1 MCADERALGL
11 YNHRGADSRRTRV
24 AFEDTLEGPTRFGR
38 DCSPNCP
45 GRASFCY
52 VFRVLKR
59 ASVTAVVATVLA
71 VFAGCGSNH
80 RPPPAGESTYSPSN
94 AGGGSSGGGFGDA
107 SPAVPL
113 CTNDDGSYC
122 DCVDVPLFTDA
133 PNMYFVLDRSGSMAS
148 DSKWDHVRVTMASIL
163 RALGPRANFGA
174 TVFPGFGQEQ
184 CSPPV
189 EILSVRPGDQPG
201 SSGDGPT
208 TNALI
213 AATNV
218 GPNGGT
224 PTAEALRFVLP
235 KLQALSGK
243 TFVILATDGGP
254 NCNATAGCGYSD
266 CQPNIEDVAGCPKEG
281 PVNCCEPPTGYRES
295 CLDDGP
301 TTAAVTALKTAG
313 FPTYVIGIPGS
324 APYASVLDG
333 LAVAGGTALSSSPK
347 YYAVGTTDLLTTLK
361 KVAAKIVATCEFTL
375 TEAPADPSLVNV
387 YFDEVVLPKDAVNGW
402 KLEGNVVTLLGT
414 ACDRVMAGD
423 VLGVRIV
430 AGCPTVAPR

>member
-1 MCADERALGL
+1 MTSG
-11 YNHRGADSRRTRV
+11 
-24 AFEDTLEGPTRFGR
+24 
-38 DCSPNCP
+38 
-45 GRASFCY
+45 
-52 VFRVLKR
+52 
-59 ASVTAVVATVLA
+59 LA

-80 RPPPAGESTYSPSN
+80 RPPPAGDPSYTPS
-94 AGGGSSGGGFGDA
+94 GGGGANGGGFGDGG
-107 SPAVPL
+107 PKVPL
-113 CTNDDGSYC
+113 CTNNDGSYC

-148 DSKWDHVRVTMASIL
+148 DGKWDQVRVTMASIV

-174 TVFPGFGQEQ
+174 TVFPGYGQEQ

-189 EILSVRPGDQPG
+189 EILPVRPGDPPG
-201 SSGDGPT
+201 NGDGPT

-213 AATNV
+213 AGTNT

-235 KLQALSGK
+235 KLRALSGK
-243 TFVILATDGGP
+243 SFVILATDGGP
-254 NCNATAGCGYSD
+254 NCNASAGCGYTE
-266 CQPNIEDVAGCPKEG
+266 CQPNIEDAPGCPKEG
-281 PVNCCEPPTGYRES
+281 PLNCCEPPTGYRES

-301 TTAAVTALKTAG
+301 TTAAVGALKTAG

-324 APYASVLDG
+324 APYAAVLDG
-333 LAVAGGTALSSSPK
+333 LAVAGGTALGSSPK
-347 YYAVGTTDLLTTLK
+347 YYAVGANGSTDLLTTLK
-361 KVAAKIVATCEFTL
+361 KIAAKIVATCEFTL
-375 TEAPADPSLVNV
+375 TETPADPNLVNV
-387 YFDEVVLPKDAVNGW
+387 YFDEVVLPKDNVNGW

-414 ACDRVMAGD
+414 ACNRVMDGD